1 MAYPQKWLPSWYRSS
16 AGQGS
21 SPAKR
26 PTFYH
31 CSTQPTSLILRRR
44 SCPCFLIPSMV
55 HAPAL
60 IRPNSRTQL
69 PTCLLLSSVTLA
81 LYRLKCLKAVCY
93 VSVCYVSRISLF
105 SPLELRQKT
114 SLCSR
119 NVLLVLHRTALL
131 AVQVISDP
139 EKFVMMENSEV
150 WDIEVI

>member
-1 MAYPQKWLPSWYRSS
+1 MAYPQKWLPSRYRSS
-16 AGQGS
+16 VGQGS

-31 CSTQPTSLILRRR
+31 CSTQPTSLILCRR
-44 SCPCFLIPSMV
+44 SCPCFLIPSIV
-55 HAPAL
+55 DAPAL
-60 IRPNSRTQL
+60 IRPNSS
-69 PTCLLLSSVTLA
+69 TCTHCPHVYSCLVSLLHSTDLN
-81 LYRLKCLKAVCY
+81 
-93 VSVCYVSRISLF
+93 VSRKSVMCLISVSSYI

-119 NVLLVLHRTALL
+119 NVLLVFHRTALL

-139 EKFVMMENSEV
+139 EKFVMMEKSEV